1 MEASHE
7 RLREAVVALNGG
19 ASTMVG
25 SVSRHVLPDVVTF
38 TDLARLHSIVKDEN
52 RTQKQLDFVATS
64 GRSLVFSSRVAPIPA
79 HVPSSLPGASGSS
92 KKRRRDDVEDQ
103 CEAVQEARRRMERQ
117 HTDISS
123 ACYTKAENVLRD
135 ALCSLR
141 GPYGEILLQS
151 QLMLRKKLQPN
162 DTHHTLVVAL
172 RLNAGIPVPVT
183 TLKRVLGDCWTDGV
197 LASVEDVMNVTGTDL
212 PMSEEGAASDA
223 LGNASMLVVTSVRA
237 EEATHG
243 SN

>member
-1 MEASHE
+1 MEASHD
-7 RLREAVVALNGG
+7 RLREAVGALNGG

-38 TDLARLHSIVKDEN
+38 SDLARLHSIVKDAN

-64 GRSLVFSSRVAPIPA
+64 GRNLVFSSRAAPIPA
-79 HVPSSLPGASGSS
+79 NVPSSLLGPGGGG

-103 CEAVQEARRRMERQ
+103 CEAVQQARRRMERQ

-123 ACYTKAENVLRD
+123 ECYTRAEKVLRD

-141 GPYGEILLQS
+141 GPYGEILVQS

-197 LASVEDVMNVTGTDL
+197 VASVEEVMNVTGTDL

-223 LGNASMLVVTSVRA
+223 MGNASMLVVTSVRT
-237 EEATHG
+237 EEAAHG